1 MKLYGDVP
9 ESHKILVAELNS
21 LENWFKIN
29 GDEVPLLSAAKGF
42 TCMAHDWFSIGVEE
56 EGERLLKGA
65 ESLCPGYFKG
75 PILSQITRDMSFA
88 YLVGRLTEDEIAV
101 DVMRSLGF
109 EL

>member
-29 GDEVPLLSAAKGF
+29 GDEVPLLS
-42 TCMAHDWFSIGVEE
+42 
-56 EGERLLKGA
+56 
-65 ESLCPGYFKG
+65 LCPGYFKG
-75 PILSQITRDMSFA
+75 PILSQITKDMSFA